1 MISLISIFY
10 ITLIVIIIIEP
21 VKDLK
26 PLTIQE
32 IKDHEY
38 EQIIVDEINTTER
51 QTVISSFKN

>member
-10 ITLIVIIIIEP
+10 ITLIIIIIIEP

-38 EQIIVDEINTTER
+38 EQIIVDEINATER
-51 QTVISSFKN
+51 